1 MTHADQ
7 QTAAMTSFSK
17 QKGVGLNTEQDACQ
31 WSLHGAPI
39 WQRMI
44 CNWASR
50 LTHGHLTLLF
60 PGGEEHH
67 VVGPEPGP
75 SAVLKFNNARPV
87 WRLLSSGTLG
97 FSRSYM
103 DGDWD
108 SPDIA
113 GFLELA
119 IANEGNWE
127 GLMSPS
133 ALLGKLALLR
143 HKLRRNSKAGSRR
156 NIAFHY
162 DLGNDFYRQWLDTTM
177 TYSSALY
184 AHPSQPLA
192 EAQAAKYQRIVEQLA
207 LGPDDHVLE
216 IGCGW
221 GGFAEHA
228 IRASG
233 CRVTGLTLSK
243 EQAAYAR
250 ARLEAADLSEHCDIR
265 LEDYRDVKGHF
276 TKIVSIEMFE
286 AVGEENWPVYF
297 NRVRD
302 LLVEGGRA
310 IVQVI
315 TIDENRFEQY
325 QREADFIQTYIFP
338 GGMLPSVERFEESA
352 QKAGLQTRDAFR
364 FGLDY
369 ERTLLTWDRSFI
381 AHWSTI
387 APLGFDERFFRMW
400 RYYLHY
406 CAAGFR
412 TGRLDVVQF
421 ELAK

>member
-7 QTAAMTSFSK
+7 QTATLSLTS
-17 QKGVGLNTEQDACQ
+17 
-31 WSLHGAPI
+31 APL
-39 WQRMI
+39 WQRVL
-44 CNWASR
+44 CGWAGR

-60 PGGEEHH
+60 PDGKEHH
-67 VVGPEPGP
+67 VTGREAGP
-75 SAVLKFNNARPV
+75 SAVLKLNNARPV
-87 WRLLSSGTLG
+87 WRVMSGGTLG

-119 IANEGNWE
+119 IANEGNWH

-162 DLGNDFYRQWLDTTM
+162 DLGNAFYRHWLDETM

-184 AHPSQPLA
+184 TQPHQSLG

-233 CRVTGLTLSK
+233 CRVTGLTLST

-250 ARLEAADLSEHCDIR
+250 QRMQTAGYAERCDIR
-265 LEDYRDVKGHF
+265 LEDYRDVQGRF

-302 LLVEGGRA
+302 LLVDGGKA
-310 IVQVI
+310 VVQVI
-315 TIDENRFEQY
+315 TLDEGRFEQY

-338 GGMLPSVERFEESA
+338 GGMLPSVERFEISA
-352 QKAGLQTRDAFR
+352 MKAGLKTRDTFR

-369 ERTLLTWDRSFI
+369 ERTLLTWDKSFT
-381 AHWSTI
+381 AHWSKI

-421 ELAK
+421 ELEK

>member
-1 MTHADQ
+1 M
-7 QTAAMTSFSK
+7 
-17 QKGVGLNTEQDACQ
+17 
-31 WSLHGAPI
+31 
-39 WQRMI
+39 
-44 CNWASR
+44 
-50 LTHGHLTLLF
+50 
-60 PGGEEHH
+60 
-67 VVGPEPGP
+67 
-75 SAVLKFNNARPV
+75 LKFNNARPV
-87 WRLLSSGTLG
+87 WRLLSWVRSA

-184 AHPSQPLA
+184 AHPSQPLPSA
-192 EAQAAKYQRIVEQLA
+192 GRKNISGLWSNLR
-207 LGPDDHVLE
+207 LGLTIHVLE

-250 ARLEAADLSEHCDIR
+250 ARLRQLISASTATSGWKITAMRRGTSPDR
-265 LEDYRDVKGHF
+265 LDRDVRSGRGR
-276 TKIVSIEMFE
+276 EL
-286 AVGEENWPVYF
+286 AG
-297 NRVRD
+297 
-302 LLVEGGRA
+302 LLQPRAGPAGGGRSGNCPGHH
-310 IVQVI
+310 
-315 TIDENRFEQY
+315 IDENRFEQY
-325 QREADFIQTYIFP
+325 QR
-338 GGMLPSVERFEESA
+338 
-352 QKAGLQTRDAFR
+352 
-364 FGLDY
+364 
-369 ERTLLTWDRSFI
+369 
-381 AHWSTI
+381 
-387 APLGFDERFFRMW
+387 
-400 RYYLHY
+400 
-406 CAAGFR
+406 
-412 TGRLDVVQF
+412 
-421 ELAK
+421 

>member
-1 MTHADQ
+1 MTHAEQ
-7 QTAAMTSFSK
+7 QTIVFSY
-17 QKGVGLNTEQDACQ
+17 Q
-31 WSLHGAPI
+31 SAPL
-39 WQRMI
+39 WQRI
-44 CNWASR
+44 LCRWADR

-60 PGGEEHH
+60 PGNREHH
-67 VVGPEPGP
+67 IQGRNPGP
-75 SAVLKFNNARPV
+75 SAALRFNNARSV
-87 WRLLSSGTLG
+87 RRVIAGGSLG
-97 FSRSYM
+97 FSRAYM

-113 GFLELA
+113 AFLELV
-119 IANEGNWE
+119 IANEHNWQK
-127 GLMSPS
+127 LIAPS
-133 ALLGKLALLR
+133 SLLGRLALLR

-162 DLGNDFYRQWLDTTM
+162 DLGNDFYRHWLDETM
-177 TYSSALY
+177 TYSSALF
-184 AHPSQPLA
+184 AHPHQPLA
-192 EAQAAKYQRIVEQLA
+192 EAQSAKYARIVKELDLKA
-207 LGPDDHVLE
+207 DDHVLE

-228 IRASG
+228 IRATG
-233 CRVTGLTLSK
+233 CKVTGLTLSK
-243 EQAAYAR
+243 EQAIFAR
-250 ARLEAADLSEHCDIR
+250 ERLTKAGLSDKADIR
-265 LEDYRDVKGHF
+265 LEDYRDVQGKF

-297 NRVRD
+297 NRVRE
-302 LLVEGGRA
+302 LLTPKGKA

-315 TIDENRFEQY
+315 TIDENRFEHY
-325 QREADFIQTYIFP
+325 KSHADFIQTYIFP
-338 GGMLPSVERFEESA
+338 GGMLPSVERFEACAKQS
-352 QKAGLQTRDAFR
+352 GLQVQDAFR

-369 ERTLLTWDRSFI
+369 ERTLLLWDKSFT
-381 AHWSTI
+381 AHWSRI

-421 ELAK
+421 ELNA

>member
-7 QTAAMTSFSK
+7 QTATLSLTS
-17 QKGVGLNTEQDACQ
+17 
-31 WSLHGAPI
+31 APL
-39 WQRMI
+39 WQRVL
-44 CNWASR
+44 CGWAGR

-60 PGGEEHH
+60 PDGKEHH
-67 VVGPEPGP
+67 VAGREAGP
-75 SAVLKFNNARPV
+75 SAVLKLNNARPV
-87 WRLLSSGTLG
+87 WRVMSGGTLG

-119 IANEGNWE
+119 IVNEGNWH

-162 DLGNDFYRQWLDTTM
+162 DLGNAFYRHWLDETM

-184 AHPSQPLA
+184 THAHQSLG

-207 LGPDDHVLE
+207 LGPEDHVLE

-233 CRVTGLTLSK
+233 CRVTGLTLST

-250 ARLEAADLSEHCDIR
+250 QRMQAAGYADRCDIR
-265 LEDYRDVKGHF
+265 LEDYRDVQGRF

-302 LLVEGGRA
+302 LLVDGGKA
-310 IVQVI
+310 VVQVI
-315 TIDENRFEQY
+315 TLDEGRFEQY

-338 GGMLPSVERFEESA
+338 GGMLPSVERFEISA
-352 QKAGLQTRDAFR
+352 MKAGLKTRDTFR

-369 ERTLLTWDRSFI
+369 ERTLLTWDKSFT
-381 AHWSTI
+381 AHWSKIT
-387 APLGFDERFFRMW
+387 PLGFDERFFRMW

-421 ELAK
+421 ELEK